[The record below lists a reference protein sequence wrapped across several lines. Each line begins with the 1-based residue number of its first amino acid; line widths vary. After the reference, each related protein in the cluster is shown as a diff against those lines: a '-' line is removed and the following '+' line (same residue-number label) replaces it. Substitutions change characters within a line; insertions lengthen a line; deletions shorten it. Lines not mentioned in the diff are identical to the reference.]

1 MSDLPQK
8 RVVPEPRFTNCS
20 VDMFGSFVVKE
31 GRKEIKRNGC
41 LFTCFSCR
49 AMHAHKMDA
58 ERIDPSLLSFYF
70 TSFISKSSC
79 LFVLIIVQTL
89 LVLKTN

>member
-31 GRKEIKRNGC
+31 GRKEIKKTVVC
-41 LFTCFSCR
+41 LHALVAEQCTRIKWMLKGLIQAFCR
-49 AMHAHKMDA
+49 
-58 ERIDPSLLSFYF
+58 
-70 TSFISKSSC
+70 FILRH
-79 LFVLIIVQTL
+79 LFRSQVAYSY
-89 LVLKTN
+89 